1 MKFIHAA
8 DIHLGS
14 PFQGLKNIP
23 ANIRKRVVSS
33 TGVAMKNLV
42 QAAIENTVDFVCIA
56 GDLFD
61 NPEPD
66 LETLNLAIDQLEIL
80 NAANIPV
87 FLSYG
92 NHDYLNAKIPGA
104 IFPDNVSIF
113 GEEVETKQITLVD
126 GSTVDITGFSYNKR
140 AEINARIEEYPS
152 KSNQADFQ
160 IGMLHGSMDGLK
172 SSEAHYAP
180 FTISQ
185 LLAKNYD
192 YWALG
197 HIHKRQTLN
206 DTPVIAYAGNTQ
218 GRHINEPGPRGISL
232 VTIDQQKQTDVQFLR
247 TDVVEWSNV
256 AVQAQKGMDLQQ
268 IISAIIQAVEPLA
281 AQQLKLVNI
290 NLQNSNVLTPEILD
304 ELTSGIVLTQIQKQL
319 DQEVFW
325 VYRISLKV
333 NNNIRIFSE
342 LDQAYWEKATANV
355 FNEKK
360 VQEKLGRLME
370 LDFIAETYGNDLELN
385 PLKDQVE
392 LMLKQRNALGDERDE
407 N

>member
-92 NHDYLNAKIPGA
+92 NHDYLNAKIPGV

-113 GEEVETKQITLVD
+113 GEKVETKQITLVD

-206 DTPVIAYAGNTQ
+206 DMPVIAYAGNTQ

-232 VTIDQQKQTDVQFLR
+232 VTINQQKQTDVQFLR
-247 TDVVEWSNV
+247 TDVVEWTNV

-268 IISAIIQAVEPLA
+268 IISAIIQAVEPL
-281 AQQLKLVNI
+281 
-290 NLQNSNVLTPEILD
+290 
-304 ELTSGIVLTQIQKQL
+304 GIVLTQIQKQL

>member
-1 MKFIHAA
+1 M
-8 DIHLGS
+8 LG
-14 PFQGLKNIP
+14 LRNI
-23 ANIRKRVVSS
+23 
-33 TGVAMKNLV
+33 
-42 QAAIENTVDFVCIA
+42 
-56 GDLFD
+56 
-61 NPEPD
+61 
-66 LETLNLAIDQLEIL
+66 LA
-80 NAANIPV
+80 
-87 FLSYG
+87 
-92 NHDYLNAKIPGA
+92 
-104 IFPDNVSIF
+104 
-113 GEEVETKQITLVD
+113 
-126 GSTVDITGFSYNKR
+126 
-140 AEINARIEEYPS
+140 

-206 DTPVIAYAGNTQ
+206 DMPVIAYAGNTQ

-232 VTIDQQKQTDVQFLR
+232 VTINQQKQTDVQFLR
-247 TDVVEWSNV
+247 TDVVEWTNV

>member
-1 MKFIHAA
+1 
-8 DIHLGS
+8 
-14 PFQGLKNIP
+14 
-23 ANIRKRVVSS
+23 
-33 TGVAMKNLV
+33 
-42 QAAIENTVDFVCIA
+42 
-56 GDLFD
+56 
-61 NPEPD
+61 
-66 LETLNLAIDQLEIL
+66 
-80 NAANIPV
+80 
-87 FLSYG
+87 
-92 NHDYLNAKIPGA
+92 
-104 IFPDNVSIF
+104 
-113 GEEVETKQITLVD
+113 
-126 GSTVDITGFSYNKR
+126 
-140 AEINARIEEYPS
+140 
-152 KSNQADFQ
+152 
-160 IGMLHGSMDGLK
+160 
-172 SSEAHYAP
+172 
-180 FTISQ
+180 
-185 LLAKNYD
+185 
-192 YWALG
+192 
-197 HIHKRQTLN
+197 
-206 DTPVIAYAGNTQ
+206 
-218 GRHINEPGPRGISL
+218 
-232 VTIDQQKQTDVQFLR
+232 
-247 TDVVEWSNV
+247 
-256 AVQAQKGMDLQQ
+256 MDLQQ